1 MPARTAPADT
11 AVSLQSLHALL
22 YMLVRKQMILTIFVV
37 AVTLGA
43 ETEFQVWI
51 IQLGS
56 STDCTFMLCHH
67 AASPR
72 LPHLS
77 LKYLLPVNF
86 LRGYPSV
93 ISGRQEENQEV

>member
-43 ETEFQVWI
+43 ETEFQIVSV
-51 IQLGS
+51 QLRSAADRAFVAGLTGCRGRRLNLGMVGS
-56 STDCTFMLCHH
+56 PAD
-67 AASPR
+67 R
-72 LPHLS
+72 L
-77 LKYLLPVNF
+77 
-86 LRGYPSV
+86 LR
-93 ISGRQEENQEV
+93 